1 MDFLRIVRK
10 RRYVARS
17 FAGKKNKPC
26 EWGVSFNPAGIVLC
40 PYFATSRL
48 QLKSTSRTDTTL
60 WNSWSSFQQHLWF
73 VDEIQAQW
81 LHFLSLYN
89 NTTNTNTNTTKTNIR
104 YHTLQYD
111 DQDQISVQEIDK
123 LAKYLNLPV
132 SPSKYMQRTNKQ
144 SHLKTTKS
152 NTNITLSEEIMKQQ
166 AIEYAQTA
174 PWCLQYNTTT
184 NSNEDDDGKN
194 HSQLHYPILIDCS
207 YDS

>member
-1 MDFLRIVRK
+1 MRK

-17 FAGKKNKPC
+17 FAGKKKKPC
-26 EWGVSFNPAGIVLC
+26 EWGVSFNPAGIVTC
-40 PYFATSRL
+40 SYFATSRL

-60 WNSWSSFQQHLWF
+60 WNLWSSFQQHLWF

-89 NTTNTNTNTTKTNIR
+89 NTTNTNTTKTNIR

-123 LAKYLNLPV
+123 LAKY
-132 SPSKYMQRTNKQ
+132 MQSTDKKL
-144 SHLKTTKS
+144 HLKTTNS
-152 NTNITLSEEIMKQQ
+152 NTNIPLSEEIMKEQ

-174 PWCLQYNTTT
+174 PWCIQYNATT
-184 NSNEDDDGKN
+184 NSDDDDDDDGKN
-194 HSQLHYPILIDCS
+194 QSQLHYLILIDCS